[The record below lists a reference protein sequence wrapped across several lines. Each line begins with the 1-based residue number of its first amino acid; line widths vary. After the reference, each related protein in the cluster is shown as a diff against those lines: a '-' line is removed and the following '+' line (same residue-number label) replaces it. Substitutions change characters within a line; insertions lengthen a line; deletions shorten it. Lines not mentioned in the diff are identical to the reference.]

1 MNPEYKVFTVKGGV
15 VEEGAEVVPFELT
28 NGTAIP
34 AIVVGESGRGR
45 KQGVLPVSGVTLA
58 NGGEPVRVMTAEIG
72 QSQSG
77 RPKLVAGHGAIDTSA
92 IVGVLRTPIGFRGS
106 NKHTGDSDES
116 GGYLPFPGQIL
127 VEGVIAQGAAG
138 AMGSGKQYDAILPQ
152 GVVFR
157 TGYAGRLYGAPS
169 SHFYKWDG
177 EQLLVATLGERE
189 LADLF

>member
-1 MNPEYKVFTVKGGV
+1 MNKYKIFTVKGGV
-15 VEEGAEVVPFELT
+15 IEEGAEVVPFELT

-92 IVGVLRTPIGFRGS
+92 IILVLRTPIGFRGS

-116 GGYLPFPGQIL
+116 GGYLPFPGQVL
-127 VEGVIAQGAAG
+127 VKGIIAQGAAG
-138 AMGSGKQYDAILPQ
+138 AMGSGDQMVVTIPQ

-157 TGYAGRLYGAPS
+157 TGYSGRLYGAPS
-169 SHFYKWDG
+169 SHFYLWN
-177 EQLLVATLGERE
+177 GERLLIATRDE
-189 LADLF
+189 REMADLF